1 MKNAFDRRI
10 RRLEQGAGPSVAAE
24 VDLTQYDRKH
34 LARAIWH
41 FLYAPQPNGSEA
53 QIKGRERLVF
63 KLLDGQEWTES
74 ERSWFNSG
82 SREPLPE
89 A

>member
-1 MKNAFDRRI
+1 MTNAMDRRI
-10 RRLEQGAGPSVAAE
+10 KRLEQGAEPSSTGELYAKFK
-24 VDLTQYDRKH
+24 DKKH

-41 FLYAPQPNGSEA
+41 FIYAPQPNDSEA
-53 QIKGRERLVF
+53 QIKGRERLIY

-74 ERSWFNSG
+74 ERDWISSG